1 RRRGCVMPTD
11 EVIVNQHEI
20 LANQKS
26 ILANQAKLDRVL
38 ANQATITANQETIL
52 ANQSK
57 LDKAL
62 ANQAAIL
69 ANQETI
75 QANQHS
81 ILARCPRRGS
91 SLLPWSG
98 DSPTFL
104 PSPWGLSGPQ
114 GDGLALLDH
123 AVAD

>member
-1 RRRGCVMPTD
+1 MERPPPRRRPSPEKRWSRPLSPETERPDAGRTLRPGPCLSFQPRRRGCVMPTD

-62 ANQAAIL
+62 ANQA
-69 ANQETI
+69 TI
-75 QANQHS
+75 
-81 ILARCPRRGS
+81 
-91 SLLPWSG
+91 
-98 DSPTFL
+98 
-104 PSPWGLSGPQ
+104 
-114 GDGLALLDH
+114 
-123 AVAD
+123 